1 MVATAVNISVFAWGR
16 DVLRLPRMRMRPY
29 LFQFVYACALTCFA
43 FGELL
48 PRVVAMPCA
57 LVDFLCLM
65 IVPCFVAVQFARNS
79 LFLMLTRLANGILKR
94 GVANKDDAQDIG
106 AAPTLLWRVE
116 VTLRAILSLFYPES
130 AESVDNF
137 KRMQHL
143 RELRFLTSSG
153 GLVALL
159 SVILGPTLIVA
170 LVFVFSRPWNI
181 GGCIGCVR
189 DMQITIVMIA
199 MSSTFV
205 VFGLVV
211 TYRVRF
217 FIDQYGFRQE
227 SRFSLAIVFAALV
240 FYILDQFAPNQD
252 YNSAFNYSILTSLAL
267 ASAHT
272 ALSVVQVAISYRA
285 AQAGRLKKD
294 TAKSGAKAVTGS
306 PAVSSSASS
315 SALGITEDFPG
326 LYHILTRPELVD
338 PFEEFL
344 ANEFAIELLV
354 YLKDTH
360 DWATVYFDVAAQARL
375 HRAKRLVAMFVE
387 PSAPMAVNLPH
398 HMAAAL
404 REATKRGG
412 TDVPVDIFVPSRLE
426 VAKLLEKGPVM
437 RFANTVQFR
446 MMKADEDVQ
455 NLMLSSSVVAPSGMP

>member
-1 MVATAVNISVFAWGR
+1 
-16 DVLRLPRMRMRPY
+16 
-29 LFQFVYACALTCFA
+29 
-43 FGELL
+43 
-48 PRVVAMPCA
+48 MPCA

-94 GVANKDDAQDIG
+94 GITNKDDAQDI
-106 AAPTLLWRVE
+106 AAPPTLLWRVQ
-116 VTLRAILSLFYPES
+116 VTMKAILSLLSPES

-143 RELRFLTSSG
+143 RELRFLTSAG

-159 SVILGPTLIVA
+159 SVILGPTLVVA

-181 GGCIGCVR
+181 AGCTGCVR
-189 DMQITIVMIA
+189 DIQITIVMIV
-199 MSSTFV
+199 MSSVFV
-205 VFGLVV
+205 IFGLVV

-227 SRFSLAIVFAALV
+227 SRFSLAIVLGALV
-240 FYILDQFAPNQD
+240 FYILDQFVPNQD
-252 YNSAFNYSILTSLAL
+252 YNSVFNYSILTSLAL
-267 ASAHT
+267 ASAHS
-272 ALSVVQVAISYRA
+272 ALSIVQVVISYRA
-285 AQAGRLKKD
+285 AQTGKLKKD
-294 TAKSGAKAVTGS
+294 MAKSGAKAVTGS
-306 PAVSSSASS
+306 PVVSSTSSSSAF
-315 SALGITEDFPG
+315 GITEDFPG
-326 LYHILTRPELVD
+326 LYNILTTPELAD
-338 PFEEFL
+338 QFETFL

-360 DWATVYFDVAAQARL
+360 DWATVYFDVAAQARML
-375 HRAKRLVAMFVE
+375 RAKRLVAMFVE

-404 REATKRGG
+404 REATKRPG
-412 TDVPVDIFVPSRLE
+412 TDIPVDIFVPSRLE
-426 VAKLLEKGPVM
+426 VAKLLEKGSVM
-437 RFANTVQFR
+437 RFANTAQFR

-455 NLMLSSSVVAPSGMP
+455 NLMLSTSVVAPSALP